1 MTYNETNPGEYLDKG
16 ALPIKYG
23 EDPTQTS
30 ENSEVDVVVY
40 RYADVLT
47 LMAEAFGT

>member
-1 MTYNETNPGEYLDKG
+1 MKLSGEYLDKG

-40 RYADVLT
+40 RYAECIDSD
-47 LMAEAFGT
+47 G